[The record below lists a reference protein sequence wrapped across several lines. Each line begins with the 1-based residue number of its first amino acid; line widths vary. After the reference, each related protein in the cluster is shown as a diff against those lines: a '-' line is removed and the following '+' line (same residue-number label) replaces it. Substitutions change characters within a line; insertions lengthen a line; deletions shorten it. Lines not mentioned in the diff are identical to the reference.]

1 MINIIIIISISFII
15 SIYLSLVNTAFLQ
28 EHSRKLFFRILP
40 IHFLGTLIGTAL
52 LPLLLYIMRLDPI
65 VDKFLLQEI
74 SSVEYW
80 AYVCFLII
88 VTINYHSIYN
98 KIYSNFFPTSINT
111 MSSIYQSSFNKTIYK
126 SHNLSS
132 QINVKSYNEKSVRDK
147 IVSYIGQFGNT
158 LLIDRVEI
166 YSFLS
171 RKLQDKATK
180 QEINTIINSLLKEGV
195 ITEFKEGMIRFFRK
209 S

>member
-74 SSVEYW
+74 SSV
-80 AYVCFLII
+80 
-88 VTINYHSIYN
+88 
-98 KIYSNFFPTSINT
+98 
-111 MSSIYQSSFNKTIYK
+111 
-126 SHNLSS
+126 
-132 QINVKSYNEKSVRDK
+132 
-147 IVSYIGQFGNT
+147 
-158 LLIDRVEI
+158 
-166 YSFLS
+166 
-171 RKLQDKATK
+171 
-180 QEINTIINSLLKEGV
+180 
-195 ITEFKEGMIRFFRK
+195 
-209 S
+209 

>member
-1 MINIIIIISISFII
+1 
-15 SIYLSLVNTAFLQ
+15 
-28 EHSRKLFFRILP
+28 
-40 IHFLGTLIGTAL
+40 
-52 LPLLLYIMRLDPI
+52 
-65 VDKFLLQEI
+65 
-74 SSVEYW
+74 
-80 AYVCFLII
+80 
-88 VTINYHSIYN
+88 
-98 KIYSNFFPTSINT
+98 

-126 SHNLSS
+126 SHNLYS